1 MRRAIVV
8 MAALLGC
15 AGRPLVAPAVS
26 DLERMMSSPAAREVA
41 RDAPDA
47 FAEASAAVQRA
58 REAREAEGSI
68 DALALDARL
77 AFERAQSVASLAAA
91 RRRIEAAE
99 RERSEIDADVAR
111 IEQEAHEL
119 QSEVARTLDA
129 RRAAVRARHAAGSPA
144 QVAAPERQ
152 AAAAELRQQASLF
165 VAAAVML
172 GAEAPRVI
180 EGRERIAAAE
190 RAAGGADANAALL
203 AAGSAYAAAERLVQ
217 SARGAAGAEG
227 ATDGATLE
235 AALSDAGGFDPRRDA
250 RGVIAVMRGLFD
262 GPRLGATSRQ
272 RVETLARVIRAH
284 ADARVRVEVF
294 VGGAARGPAEALAT
308 AQGAALAE
316 ALRRGGVAQDRVQA
330 QGLHGAAGNG
340 ARDDRVEVV
349 LLLPTNP

>member
-1 MRRAIVV
+1 MQ
-8 MAALLGC
+8 LLAC
-15 AGRPLVAPAVS
+15 
-26 DLERMMSSPAAREVA
+26 
-41 RDAPDA
+41 
-47 FAEASAAVQRA
+47 
-58 REAREAEGSI
+58 
-68 DALALDARL
+68 
-77 AFERAQSVASLAAA
+77 
-91 RRRIEAAE
+91 
-99 RERSEIDADVAR
+99 
-111 IEQEAHEL
+111 
-119 QSEVARTLDA
+119 
-129 RRAAVRARHAAGSPA
+129 
-144 QVAAPERQ
+144 APE
-152 AAAAELRQQASLF
+152 A
-165 VAAAVML
+165 
-172 GAEAPRVI
+172 
-180 EGRERIAAAE
+180 
-190 RAAGGADANAALL
+190 
-203 AAGSAYAAAERLVQ
+203 
-217 SARGAAGAEG
+217 
-227 ATDGATLE
+227 LE